1 MLDSR
6 RSQYELRGKYILVE
20 VFPALVR
27 FLISMTYTTDTV
39 SFCHFILERYK
50 NNCGSLGIMK
60 NSIII
65 LLLTST
71 QALYPWGALE
81 GETEVDFRMSKTHK
95 NYLMPK
101 DIVLLPSHPGHSEL
115 CKKVQKM
122 IRKVIRRHTV
132 EHLKSRY
139 PVLLKICRLESNWN
153 QSVSNFD
160 CWTTKI
166 SAWNDYA
173 EIYCNLLQ
181 KAKRKYD
188 WDFDLKCIM
197 WSKLKEVCT

>member
-1 MLDSR
+1 
-6 RSQYELRGKYILVE
+6 
-20 VFPALVR
+20 
-27 FLISMTYTTDTV
+27 
-39 SFCHFILERYK
+39 
-50 NNCGSLGIMK
+50 MK
-60 NSIII
+60 NSFII

-139 PVLLKICRLESNWN
+139 PVLLKICRLKSNWN
-153 QSVSNFD
+153 QFVLNFD
-160 CWTTKI
+160 CWITKI
-166 SAWNDYA
+166 SAW
-173 EIYCNLLQ
+173 
-181 KAKRKYD
+181 YD
-188 WDFDLKCIM
+188 CRTLCRNILYFT
-197 WSKLKEVCT
+197 SKSKTEVWLGFRLEMHHVI